1 MSAHDARQA
10 NVTEA
15 NAIRRDVP
23 LLSVGGLAKHFADRG
38 LFKRG
43 NAVVRA
49 VDGVSFEVAEG
60 ETLALVGE
68 SGCGKSTTGRLVTR
82 LIEPSAGW
90 VRYRD
95 EDLTHLRGRKLLP
108 YRRKLQI
115 IFQDPYSSLNPRM
128 TVADVLGE
136 LLRIHNLASG
146 PGVARRIAELLDMV
160 GLPASHA
167 RRYPHEF
174 SGGQRQRVGIAR
186 ALALDPRLI
195 VCDEPVSALD
205 VSVQAQIVNLLKDI
219 QEELDLSYLFISHDL
234 MVVRHMADRIAVMYL
249 GRIVETA
256 PTDDVFAAPRHPY
269 TRALLNVIPLPDPG
283 RRAARQVV
291 EGDVPSPIAPP
302 PGCHFHPR
310 CQFATERCKVEVPH
324 LQAVDANHS
333 VACHRWQ
340 EIPAFAG
347 TAAVDAGEV
356 NPHLARLQAYFSAKR
371 RAKAESP
378 ATSVA
383 PSPLQT

>member
-1 MSAHDARQA
+1 MSAHDATA
-10 NVTEA
+10 ATA
-15 NAIRRDVP
+15 ARRGPP
-23 LLSVGGLAKHFADRG
+23 LLSVGGLVKHFADRG

-43 NAVVRA
+43 NAIVRA

-82 LIEPSAGW
+82 LLDPSAGW
-90 VRYRD
+90 IRFRD
-95 EDLTHLRGRKLLP
+95 DDLTHLRGRKLLP
-108 YRRKLQI
+108 YRRMLQI
-115 IFQDPYSSLNPRM
+115 IFQDPYASLNPRM

-136 LLRIHNLASG
+136 LLHIHKLASG
-146 PGVARRIAELLDMV
+146 PGIERRIAELLDMV

-174 SGGQRQRVGIAR
+174 SGGQRQRIGIAR

-219 QEELDLSYLFISHDL
+219 QDELDLSYLFISHDL
-234 MVVRHMADRIAVMYL
+234 LVVRHMADRIAVMYL
-249 GRIVETA
+249 GRILETA
-256 PTDDVFAAPRHPY
+256 STDDLFAAPRHPY
-269 TRALLNVIPLPDPG
+269 TRALLNVIPVPDPA
-283 RRAARQVV
+283 RRAARQVI

-310 CQFATERCKVEVPH
+310 CPFATERCTLEAPRLEQVAPDH
-324 LQAVDANHS
+324 A

-340 EIPAFAG
+340 DIPAFAG
-347 TAAVDAGEV
+347 TAAVDARGG
-356 NPHLARLQAYFSAKR
+356 NPHLERLQAYFAAKR
-371 RAKAESP
+371 RP
-378 ATSVA
+378 AAA
-383 PSPLQT
+383 PRSAGLAPPPPGT

>member
-1 MSAHDARQA
+1 MPSCAPWTVCHSRS
-10 NVTEA
+10 
-15 NAIRRDVP
+15 P
-23 LLSVGGLAKHFADRG
+23 KAK
-38 LFKRG
+38 
-43 NAVVRA
+43 
-49 VDGVSFEVAEG
+49 
-60 ETLALVGE
+60 TLALVGE

-115 IFQDPYSSLNPRM
+115 IFQDPYASLNPRM

-146 PGVARRIAELLDMV
+146 PGVGRRIAELLDMV

-219 QEELDLSYLFISHDL
+219 QVELDLSYLFISHDL

-249 GRIVETA
+249 GRIVEAA
-256 PTDDVFAAPRHPY
+256 PTDDLFAAPRHPY

-310 CQFATERCKVEVPH
+310 CPFATERCKVEAPQ
-324 LQAVDANHS
+324 LAAGRRRPQCRLPSLAGDPCFCRDCGCRRRRSQSAPCAAAS
-333 VACHRWQ
+333 LFFREAASESRAACDR
-340 EIPAFAG
+340 
-347 TAAVDAGEV
+347 
-356 NPHLARLQAYFSAKR
+356 R
-371 RAKAESP
+371 RAIASSNLNHRGSKPCPFVSWSP
-378 ATSVA
+378 VQA
-383 PSPLQT
+383 